1 VRLNGAFFWEDWQD
15 FQFAFLGANS
25 LTRIANAGSARV
37 KGFETEIAVAV
48 SSSLTLS
55 AGLTL
60 LTPELIE
67 NYCGEIDANGNPIT
81 DCADPLAPKGTQLP
95 ATSKVKGNVVARYS
109 FPIGGFDGHAQ
120 AAYIF
125 QSEQWADLR
134 IQQRQDLGQQAAY
147 GAADLSFGL
156 TDGGHSWDLFI
167 TNAFDKRADGYRF
180 TQCNSC
186 SIVANYVAPIQPRT
200 YGITYSQKF

>member
-1 VRLNGAFFWEDWQD
+1 MDWKD

-37 KGFETEIAVAV
+37 KGFESELAWAV

-55 AGLTL
+55 AGLTML
-60 LTPELIE
+60 NPELTE
-67 NYCGEIDANGNPIT
+67 NYCGEIDENGAAIT
-81 DCADPLAPKGTQLP
+81 DCDAPLAPKGTQLP
-95 ATSKVKGNVVARYS
+95 ATSKIKGNFVARYT
-109 FPIGGFDGHAQ
+109 FPLGGFNGHAQ

-125 QSEQWADLR
+125 QSAQWADLR
-134 IQQRQDLGQQAAY
+134 IQQRMDLGQQGGY
-147 GAADLSFGL
+147 GLADFAFGIGEKNY
-156 TDGGHSWDLFI
+156 TWELFV

-186 SIVANYVAPIQPRT
+186 SIVANYVAPVQPRVV
-200 YGITYSQKF
+200 GLTYSQKF